1 MLLFLLSFTVD
12 YTPYG
17 RGLPARLFSYNF
29 GDGPRISAEMSVVD
43 GRSGVRDYDPWTPM
57 ISLAFRRRAAAVPSS
72 SADVGS
78 STRQVVKYD
87 VLFFPFPSAGREFM
101 RWGLQWEDTALWDVG
116 FHSSL
121 AVLLL
126 YFSF

>member
-1 MLLFLLSFTVD
+1 MLFLLIFTVD

-17 RGLPARLFSYNF
+17 RGLPARLFSFYS
-29 GDGPRISAEMSVVD
+29 GDGLRVSAEISLAD
-43 GRSGVRDYDPWTPM
+43 GRSGDRDCDPWTPM
-57 ISLAFRRRAAAVPSS
+57 ISFAFRRRAAAVPSS